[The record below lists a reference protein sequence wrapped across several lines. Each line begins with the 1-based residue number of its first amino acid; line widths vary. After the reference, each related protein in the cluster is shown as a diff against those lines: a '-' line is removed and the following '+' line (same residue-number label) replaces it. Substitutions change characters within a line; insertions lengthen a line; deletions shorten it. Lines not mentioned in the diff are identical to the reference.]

1 MLRQFWMKPKLV
13 GRYLQISSAKG
24 MLTLRGSWWGVF
36 VEGMSA
42 FLVSTPSEKR
52 EQTKSIR
59 GKFLAPR
66 PLTSYSHCRAFV
78 EVKGDR
84 SISEGN
90 FWPSRIFPLH
100 FQERPPTLENAV
112 FGASCLSAALGA
124 AQGNHRKHR
133 RSRGRGKALPC
144 PILRANAHHVSLRTE
159 KRRSNPLFGHGRLL
173 RRPRRRAATSRRR
186 SGKRGQVAV
195 GRLRKR

>member
-1 MLRQFWMKPKLV
+1 MLRQFWMKPKLA
-13 GRYLQISSAKG
+13 GRYLQISPAKG
-24 MLTLRGSWWGVF
+24 MLTLRVSWWGVF

-66 PLTSYSHCRAFV
+66 TPTSYSHCGAFV
-78 EVKGDR
+78 ELKGDR

-90 FWPSRIFPLH
+90 FWPSRLFPLH
-100 FQERPPTLENAV
+100 FQEWPPTLENAV

-133 RSRGRGKALPC
+133 RSRGRGKAAPC
-144 PILRANAHHVSLRTE
+144 PVLRANAHHVSLRAA
-159 KRRSNPLFGHGRLL
+159 KRRSSPLHNCGRLL
-173 RRPRRRAATSRRR
+173 RRLRRLAVTSRRC
-186 SGKRGQVAV
+186 SGKRQVAA
-195 GRLRKR
+195 GRLRKQ